1 MTVKLSQLI
10 RQGSRLHPQS
20 FVDVYEWKGGQWG
33 GRVIA
38 SNVIGA
44 ALEAFYGPR
53 DGIGNNERFFFAGLA
68 AAIGLDPNARV
79 LHPVTQ
85 EPHRLWEVLVDLN
98 HRHRWTREAIADWL
112 EGIGS

>member
-10 RQGSRLHPQS
+10 RQGTDLHPQS
-20 FVDVYEWKGGQWG
+20 FIDVYEWEQNQWG
-33 GRVIA
+33 GKVIA

-53 DGIGNNERFFFAGLA
+53 DGIGNNDRSFFAGLA
-68 AAIGLDPNARV
+68 ADIGIDPNACFS
-79 LHPVTQ
+79 HPVTQ
-85 EPHRLWEVLVDLN
+85 EPDRLWHMLVDLN

-112 EGIGS
+112 ESIGS